1 MGASSTDSTDLGKTE
16 KRDRLGNQGVSQS
29 LVVSRENLSSGRVDA
44 TPGKID
50 LLVDTACLPSLAS
63 YLKQMRSWESY
74 TPAHHSMSRETVEVL
89 EF

>member
-1 MGASSTDSTDLGKTE
+1 MTDLGKKE
-16 KRDRLGNQGVSQS
+16 KRGRLGNQGVSQS
-29 LVVSRENLSSGRVDA
+29 LVVSREDLSSGRVDA

-50 LLVDTACLPSLAS
+50 LLVYTACLPSPAS

-74 TPAHHSMSRETVEVL
+74 TLAHRRMSRETVGVL